1 MKRLLYITVISILIG
16 NTIMKGQN
24 IQQVIDEVRKNLAP
38 DKRTAIF
45 DISFEQ
51 SSDKLILKGEV
62 SDKEFKKELI
72 GQIQNLKGI
81 NLIDSIEVL
90 PSAKLGNKIYALVN
104 LSVCNIRSKPEHSAE
119 LATQALM
126 GTPLKIYKEEGGWYL
141 VQTPDD
147 YLGWVDDDGISLK
160 TSKEMMAW
168 LNSEKVIYAHFF
180 GFIYSDKDFSV
191 SISDAVGGNI
201 FEKINKS
208 DNYFEVKLP
217 DGRIG
222 FVKINEAKEFKQWFS
237 NLSFKADDIIDVG
250 KKMLGFPYL
259 WGGTSFKGIDC
270 SGYMKTIFFLNG
282 LILPRDAN
290 QQALIGEE
298 ILFDKEF
305 SNLKPGDLIFFGR
318 RGNQVRPER
327 ITHVGIY
334 IGDKKFL
341 HSSGRVRLD
350 SFDKDDPNYNEYRLN
365 TIVRIKRLLE
375 NKDLLEKLKIIN
387 NKFYTEE
394 FYK

>member
-72 GQIQNLKGI
+72 RQIQNLKGI

-168 LNSEKVIYAHFF
+168 LNSEKVIYTDFF

-222 FVKINEAKEFKQWFS
+222 FVKINEAKEFTQWFS

>member
-222 FVKINEAKEFKQWFS
+222 FVKINEAKEFTQWFS